1 MEETLLLFKKNQ
13 KKGDGTTF
21 PKYFMTDK
29 ANVFNI
35 TTELTN
41 DAKAQITASGLNFP
55 LEVTLN
61 DDDYFPK
68 VENYE
73 NANGIKLKKDIIVI
87 LSFTKIAKAELPK
100 KTIADLRKQYLG
112 ETEGA

>member
-29 ANVFNI
+29 ANDFSI
-35 TTELTN
+35 STELTN

-68 VENYE
+68 TESYD
-73 NANGIKLKKDIIVI
+73 NANGVRLKKDVIVI
-87 LSFTKIAKAELPK
+87 TSFTKIAKAELPK
-100 KTIADLRKQYLG
+100 KTIADLRKQYHG
-112 ETEGA
+112 EVEEA